1 MIFMEKAMINRL
13 EKQLTVPMSLC
24 DNTSHISITGI
35 FNIFMD
41 LACEHGEMLGMG
53 KKAMDEKGMF
63 WVATKTKIKINTR
76 PHNMQHITAAT
87 WPQAPSKIRV
97 NRLYSIYDG
106 EQLLA
111 EGKTEWVILDTYANK
126 PVKLDGIYPVNLHPC
141 PDIVCE
147 ENFYKMDADFSDCEE
162 VAVHTVTSADIDLSQ
177 HMNNVAYIRA
187 ALAVFSCKELW
198 DMNIC
203 EVDAAYR
210 MQCYEGEKLSL
221 RLRKHPDMC
230 DIGILKPDGSTACI
244 VRVVYKQ

>member
-1 MIFMEKAMINRL
+1 MEKAMINRL

-24 DNTSHISITGI
+24 DNTSHMSITGI
-35 FNIFMD
+35 FNTFMD
-41 LACEHGEMLGMG
+41 LACEHGEILNTGTKTMH
-53 KKAMDEKGMF
+53 ENGMF

-87 WPQAPSKIRV
+87 WPQAPSKIRI
-97 NRLYSIYDG
+97 NRLYSICAG

-111 EGKTEWVILDTYANK
+111 EGKTEWVVLDANTNK
-126 PVKLDGIYPVNLHPC
+126 PVRLDSFYPVDLQPC

-147 ENFYKMDADFSDCEE
+147 ESFGRMGADFSDCEE
-162 VAVHTVTSADIDLSQ
+162 AAVHTVTSADIDLSQ

-187 ALAVFSCKELW
+187 ALAVFSCKELEN
-198 DMNIC
+198 MNIC

-221 RLRKHPDMC
+221 RLRKQPDMC

-244 VRVVYKQ
+244 VRIVYKK